1 MEKPLLLIVRLST
14 SVTEILETGILRA
27 EQAESAGPHRA
38 TRRKV
43 DAIDDEP
50 DSFVDTSSLPSSI
63 FHRTEVDGRIVGN
76 ALAFGEAEDEHVVG
90 ASLFQPRESLGHIS
104 VVTVNSQLQ

>member
-27 EQAESAGPHRA
+27 EQASQQAAQSHQEKGGCNRRRA
-38 TRRKV
+38 RLFCRHFLITL
-43 DAIDDEP
+43 EY
-50 DSFVDTSSLPSSI
+50 